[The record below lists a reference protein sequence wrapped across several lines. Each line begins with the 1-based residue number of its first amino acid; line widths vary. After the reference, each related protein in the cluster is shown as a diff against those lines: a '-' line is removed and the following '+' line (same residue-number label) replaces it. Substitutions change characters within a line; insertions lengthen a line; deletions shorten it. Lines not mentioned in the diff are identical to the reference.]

1 MSKELMTSDE
11 LENLVEKLVQESGC
25 PGASAA
31 VQRGDEVVAGAA
43 GFLNLRTRVEA
54 TPDSLFQIGSN
65 TKVYNVTLLMQ
76 LVDEG
81 KLDLDQPA
89 IEFLPDF
96 KLADAEATR
105 QITVRHLITHTSG
118 IDGGDYIEDFGR
130 GADAVKLYVDS
141 LADIGLVHPIEKF
154 HSYCNAGT
162 IVAGRIIEVLTGL
175 PWVEALREK
184 VLKPLELDETV
195 CLPEEA
201 LLFRTAVGHKEA
213 PEKGA
218 EPVLYERWSLPFGN
232 APAGSVINASA
243 RDLCAFGQFH
253 LNKGVG
259 LNGVRVLSEESA
271 LAMREIQYPE
281 LTGNAGGGGQGLG
294 WMVSK
299 RGPFEVLAH
308 GGGTLG
314 QVSSWLNL
322 PQQGVSVA
330 VLTNGPGGGAVIA
343 GVTKELLSRLGGDAF
358 AAEVAKQ
365 AEAAA
370 AAQASTAGKTEP
382 VEIDLEKYVGV
393 YERKYL
399 TTTIELVDG
408 VLKANTVF
416 GGYLAANMDSPK
428 PQTLKAIDETTFLT
442 LDEEGKPAGS
452 AKFTDLDEQGR
463 PQYLT
468 MGRVSRRVS

>member
-1 MSKELMTSDE
+1 MSNELMTGDE

-31 VQRGDEVVAGAA
+31 VQRGDEVVAGAG

-65 TKVYNVTLLMQ
+65 TKIYNVTLLMQ

-81 KLDLDQPA
+81 KLDLDKPA

-141 LADIGLVHPIEKF
+141 LADIGLVHPIGKF

-175 PWVEALREK
+175 PWVDALREK
-184 VLKPLELDETV
+184 LLKPLELNETV
-195 CLPEEA
+195 SLPEEA
-201 LLFRTAVGHKEA
+201 LLFRTAAGHKA
-213 PEKGA
+213 ADEKDA
-218 EPVLYERWSLPFGN
+218 APVLYETWSLPFGN

-259 LNGVRVLSEESA
+259 ANGVRVLSEESA
-271 LAMREIQYPE
+271 MAMREIQFPE
-281 LTGNAGGGGQGLG
+281 LTGNEGGGGQGLG
-294 WMVSK
+294 WMISK
-299 RGPFEVLAH
+299 QGPFEVIAH

-314 QVSSWLNL
+314 QVSSWMNL
-322 PQQGVSVA
+322 PEQGVSVA
-330 VLTNGPGGGAVIA
+330 VLTNGPGGGAVIG
-343 GVTKELLSRLGGDAF
+343 GVTKEVLSRLGGESF
-358 AAEVAKQ
+358 AAEVAKKQ
-365 AEAAA
+365 AEAAKQEA
-370 AAQASTAGKTEP
+370 PAEKPEP
-382 VEIDLEKYVGV
+382 VDIDLEKYVGV

-399 TTTIELVDG
+399 TTTVELVDG
-408 VLKANTVF
+408 ALQAQTVL
-416 GGYLAANMDSPK
+416 GGYLGANMASPK
-428 PQTLKAIDETTFLT
+428 PQTLKPIDANTFIA
-442 LDEEGKPAGS
+442 LDEEGKPAGG
-452 AKFTDLDEQGR
+452 AKFSDLDAEGR
-463 PQYLT
+463 PEYLI